1 MADFAISPLSASQ
14 SGATSLR
21 GGAVRELTPEQQ
33 RQVTRLKEVDQNV
46 RAHEAAH
53 LRAGQGVVTSGASFS
68 YTYGPDGKAYA
79 VGGEVGVDT
88 SAEAKPQANIDK
100 GQRIKAAAL
109 APSDPSP
116 QDYRVAGVGAQLEA
130 RGRADLAAEP
140 TGQNK
145 VEAAYQPTTTG
156 ANTVDVY
163 A

>member
-1 MADFAISPLSASQ
+1 MADFAISSLSAGQ
-14 SGATSLR
+14 SGVTSPR

-33 RQVTRLKEVDQNV
+33 RQVTRLKEIDQNV

-53 LRAGQGVVTSGASFS
+53 LRAGHGVVTSGASYT

-100 GQRIKAAAL
+100 GRRIQAAAL

-130 RGRADLAAEP
+130 RGRADLA
-140 TGQNK
+140 TGQGARNR
-145 VEAAYQPTTTG
+145 VAAAYQPAETTG
-156 ANTVDVY
+156 GTISEY